1 LSKLNT
7 KVGRNFDHT
16 MDLGEFTNRGS
27 AINIDIIPEFHEYK
41 KEFAMHKSKLNNK
54 DLDNSDL

>member
-1 LSKLNT
+1 
-7 KVGRNFDHT
+7 

-41 KEFAMHKSKLNNK
+41 KELALQKAKLNNI